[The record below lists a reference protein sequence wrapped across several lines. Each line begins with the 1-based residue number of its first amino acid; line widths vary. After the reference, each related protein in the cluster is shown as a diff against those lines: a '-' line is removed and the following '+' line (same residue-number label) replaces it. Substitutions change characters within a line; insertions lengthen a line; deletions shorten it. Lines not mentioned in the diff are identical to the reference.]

1 MDIFEGEIYKI
12 NEVSIAGDIPIDEQ
26 VLESLIFL
34 ENNSVFSQEL
44 ITFSEDSIN
53 NLLNNEGFLFSEVSG
68 NIRSVDDNLVDVIFF
83 VEPGQRTYVRNI
95 NFSGNERT
103 HDIVLKKRN
112 ATNGRSLGVKFS
124 YRTI

>member
-53 NLLNNEGFLFSEVSG
+53 NLLNNEGFLT
-68 NIRSVDDNLVDVIFF
+68 L
-83 VEPGQRTYVRNI
+83 
-95 NFSGNERT
+95 
-103 HDIVLKKRN
+103 
-112 ATNGRSLGVKFS
+112 
-124 YRTI
+124 